1 MRSFDSIYK
10 LAAARKGGPDAVEA
24 GLIRPKPQAEIA
36 ALPDHRILAAF
47 TSAVFSSGF
56 KWDVIKAKWQGFE
69 EAFHGF
75 DIAKAAMLH
84 GEDFDKLLTD
94 TRIVRHG
101 AKIMSVHEN
110 AVFLQDLARQHGS
123 AAKFIA
129 DWPDDNYVGLLDLL
143 KKKGARLG
151 GKTAQYAL
159 RTLGKDSFILSWDVV
174 RRLEA
179 EGVIDGPPSSAKAMA
194 SVQTAFNTWTKQ
206 SGRSLTEISR
216 VLAMSM

>member
-1 MRSFDSIYK
+1 VKSFDKIYK
-10 LAAARKGGPDAVEA
+10 LAAARKGGPEAVEV
-24 GLIRPKPQAEIA
+24 GLILPKPKDEVA
-36 ALPDHRILAAF
+36 ALPDHRVLAAL

-56 KWDVIKAKWQGFE
+56 KWDVIKAKWAGFE

-75 DIAKAAMLH
+75 DIAKAVMLH
-84 GEDFDKLLTD
+84 GEDFDKLLSD

-110 AVFLQDLARQHGS
+110 AVFLQGLSREHGS

-129 DWPDDNYVGLLDLL
+129 DWPDEDYVGLLELL
-143 KKKGARLG
+143 KKRGSRLG

-179 EGVIDGPPSSAKAMA
+179 EGVIDGPATSAKALA
-194 SVQTAFNTWTKQ
+194 AIQAAFNTWAKE

-216 VLAMSM
+216 VLAMSL